1 MATVGVRELRQRAS
15 ELLRRVEAG
24 ETIEVT
30 ERGRPV
36 AVLAPLPEAGP
47 LEQLRAAGDVMPA
60 AGSLTDLPEPLPGPA
75 GKGSPSVI
83 LSRLRRCERKGRD
96 LPRRRRAR

>member
-1 MATVGVRELRQRAS
+1 MTTVGVRELRQRAS

-30 ERGRPV
+30 DRGRPV

-47 LEQLRAAGDVMPA
+47 LEQLRAAGEVMPA
-60 AGSLTDLPEPLPGPA
+60 TGKLSDLPLPLAVPD
-75 GKGSPSVI
+75 GKESPSAI
-83 LSRLRRCERKGRD
+83 LARLRRNER
-96 LPRRRRAR
+96 